1 MCEMST
7 VILKCRIC
15 LGDCEENAML
25 PLFEEVADEDG
36 FCKISISQQ
45 IECCCGIRL
54 RKFDEMPSMICDP
67 CFEYLRM
74 WLRFRQMC
82 LNSEIYWEGCAGSG
96 ASNLGEL
103 EFSVDQFIVEV
114 DNEME
119 LNNDNCIDES
129 VDQLV
134 LIENDSEQNAQ
145 QNLVA
150 EPNVEKSSS
159 QDEIYF
165 EEKEYDD
172 PVSSPIPSLE
182 PKLLAIT
189 QKPDLELKPKPKQI
203 KDENH
208 QQELKLEEDAPLKYE
223 CNICG
228 NLYQTKSTFMAH
240 KTTAHTDFKPHQCEL
255 CDKAFRQMGELRA
268 HIRRH
273 TGERPFKC
281 LYCDRSFSDR
291 SEKLRHER
299 VHTNTR
305 PYKCTVCEKTFTHST
320 ILKNHS
326 LVHSG
331 KKNYNCDICSKS
343 FTLLH
348 QLKAHLQTLTHRN
361 KASQQSS
368 QTAIN

>member
-1 MCEMST
+1 MST

-15 LGDCEENAML
+15 LGDSEENAML
-25 PLFEEVADEDG
+25 PLFEEVPDEDE
-36 FCKISISQQ
+36 FSKISISEQ
-45 IECCCGIRL
+45 IECCCGIKL
-54 RKFDEMPSMICDP
+54 RKSDEMPSMVCDS
-67 CFEYLRM
+67 CSEYLRM

-82 LNSEIYWEGCAGSG
+82 LNSEIYWEGSAGSG
-96 ASNLGEL
+96 ASNLGEEL
-103 EFSVDQFIVEV
+103 EFPVDQFIVEV

-119 LNNDNCIDES
+119 LDNYNCVDEPA
-129 VDQLV
+129 DQLV
-134 LIENDSEQNAQ
+134 SIENESDLNAPQ
-145 QNLVA
+145 SLVG
-150 EPNVEKSSS
+150 EPNVEKSPS
-159 QDEIYF
+159 QDDIYF
-165 EEKEYDD
+165 EDEEFDE
-172 PVSSPIPSLE
+172 PLSSPVPSPE
-182 PKLLAIT
+182 PK
-189 QKPDLELKPKPKQI
+189 QNPGRQRKPDPELKSKRHQTKG
-203 KDENH
+203 EN
-208 QQELKLEEDAPLKYE
+208 QQELKLEDDAPLKYE

-228 NLYQTKSTFMAH
+228 NLYQTKSTFLAH

-255 CDKAFRQMGELRA
+255 CDKSFRQMGELRA

-305 PYKCTVCEKTFTHST
+305 PYKCAVCEKTFTHST

-361 KASQQSS
+361 KAAQQSS